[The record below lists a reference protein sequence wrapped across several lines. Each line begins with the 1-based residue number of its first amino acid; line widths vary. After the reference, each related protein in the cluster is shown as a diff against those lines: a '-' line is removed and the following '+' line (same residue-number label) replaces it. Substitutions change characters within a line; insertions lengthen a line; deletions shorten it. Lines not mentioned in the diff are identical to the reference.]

1 MSRTSLCL
9 YVYNSK
15 ATVDHNRTS
24 AFTCPTSSLI
34 GEVSKIM
41 FVESSTDIWPRL
53 SSITFC
59 L

>member
-15 ATVDHNRTS
+15 ATVDHKRKS

-34 GEVSKIM
+34 GEVSKKI
-41 FVESSTDIWPRL
+41 FV
-53 SSITFC
+53 
-59 L
+59 